1 MLFKQ
6 NTYVPLSGELPPGQ
20 APGELLI
27 VGKRSLEPE
36 GPEESQVSWSRCT
49 FPQHE
54 RSSFRWAKG
63 SRFGETVRT
72 QQLGTLGVA
81 GMPTPQGLAF

>member
-1 MLFKQ
+1 MAKTDGGVAQ
-6 NTYVPLSGELPPGQ
+6 RVSVPGVGGE
-20 APGELLI
+20 
-27 VGKRSLEPE
+27 GKRSLEQE

-54 RSSFRWAKG
+54 GSSFRWAEG
-63 SRFGETVRT
+63 SMFGETVRT